1 MGKKTELSPAMRQYL
16 DMKDEVPDAVL
27 MFRMGDFYESFFG
40 DAARVSKAVDLVL
53 TRRGTDERGV
63 EIPMCGIPWHA
74 ADNYFGRLVRQGIS
88 VAIADQMETPEEA
101 KERGHK
107 QIDRQITRVI
117 TAGTLTDDNLLA
129 PKKSNYLA
137 AVAGADIAAVDIST
151 GELLVGS
158 SENLFDDL
166 SKLSPAEVLYDEKFA
181 ETPETRRIR
190 GAFNTTPLNG
200 RQYDS
205 FEKPNDAE
213 KMIAAYLKQT
223 QRDAALKLSAP
234 RKLWAGDQLLIDA
247 NTWKSLEIDA
257 PLNGGGTTLLDIIDR
272 TKTAAGG
279 RKLRQWIRNLSGE
292 AAAIGARQEH
302 VAHLFGNR
310 GALRDWTGLSGRI
323 PDVGRS
329 LSRLESGRGTPR
341 DLRAVSNFLEALPE
355 LKAAGSK
362 LDSALALRFQG
373 LELFGDL
380 AAELSSAV
388 AENLPAFFREGGVIK
403 RGFGAEL
410 DEARDLAS
418 GAKDAIA
425 ALQSKYANST
435 GAGGLK
441 IKYNGVIGYYIEVAA
456 KNAAPLTDPKN
467 GFIHRQTMSDNMRFT
482 TAELSE
488 LDSKVKNAAARGAA
502 IEQEIISGLLEHI
515 AEKADGIGGAADLM
529 AEIDVYAALANV
541 AGDMGWVR
549 PKIAKGPVFNVI
561 GGRHP
566 VVEKTLREQAGM
578 FVKNDCEL
586 NKKRIALLTGPNM
599 SGKSTYLRQNALI
612 VVLAHLGSFVPADSA
627 EIGIADQL
635 FSRVGASDNLASGQ
649 STFMVEMSETA
660 NILNRATPKS
670 FIIFDEIGRGTA
682 TFDGMAIARAV
693 LEYTSGIGA
702 RCLFATHYHELTETK
717 PSNVKNLTIKIAED
731 DGEIIFMH
739 KIIDGTADRSYGIHV
754 AKMAGMPEA
763 VLESATRILAELEN
777 GENEQKFAIGPD
789 LEQDEQLS
797 LF

>member
-1 MGKKTELSPAMRQYL
+1 
-16 DMKDEVPDAVL
+16 
-27 MFRMGDFYESFFG
+27 
-40 DAARVSKAVDLVL
+40 
-53 TRRGTDERGV
+53 
-63 EIPMCGIPWHA
+63 WHA

-107 QIDRQITRVI
+107 QIERRITRVI

-137 AVAGADIAAVDIST
+137 AVAGADNAAVDIST

-166 SKLSPAEVLYDEKFA
+166 SKLAPAEVLYDERFA
-181 ETPETRRIR
+181 ETPEMRRIR
-190 GAFNTTPLNG
+190 NAFNTAPLNV
-200 RQYDS
+200 RQYDN
-205 FEKPNDAE
+205 FKKPNDAE

-223 QRDAALKLSAP
+223 QRDTALKLSAP
-234 RKLWAGDQLLIDA
+234 RKLWAGDQLLIDT

-257 PLNGGGTTLLDIIDR
+257 PLNAGGTTLLDIIDR

-279 RKLRQWIRNLSGE
+279 RKLRQWIRNLSGD

-310 GALRDWTGLSGRI
+310 ETLRDWTGLSGGI

-341 DLRAVSNFLEALPE
+341 DLRAVSNFLEALPK
-355 LKAAGSK
+355 LKAAGLK

-380 AAELSSAV
+380 AAELMSAL
-388 AENLPAFFREGGVIK
+388 AENLPAFFRDGGIIK
-403 RGFGAEL
+403 PGFGAEL

-435 GAGGLK
+435 GVALK

-456 KNAAPLTDPKN
+456 KNAAPLTDPKS

-488 LDSKVKNAAARGAA
+488 LDSKVKNAAARAAA

-541 AGDMGWVR
+541 ASDMGWVR
-549 PKIAKGPVFNVI
+549 PKLAKGPVFNVI

-660 NILNRATPKS
+660 NILNRATLKS

-717 PSNVKNLTIKIAED
+717 PANVKNLTIKIAED

-754 AKMAGMPEA
+754 AKMAGMPDA
-763 VLESATRILAELEN
+763 VLESATRILSELEN
-777 GENEQKFAIGPD
+777 APKIAIEPD
-789 LEQDEQLS
+789 LEDGQLS